1 MECNISRRNHYIPR
15 FYLKNW
21 SLDGKTIYTY
31 NILVPNAKVPYWTQ
45 QSIKNSA
52 IWNDFYTR
60 LAGKKEMDDFEHW
73 FDREFEAPSKPIFD
87 KLLSGQK
94 ISREESVILSHF
106 VFAQYVRTPAA
117 YIRITKQNMQLFPK
131 VIDETALKINKNVQ
145 KIKND
150 FSPQSKNSTEDN
162 LFPMKANL
170 NKQNSTIKIEA
181 IIGRGSYLH
190 NLRHFLTSTLK
201 KVEHHDWQV
210 IHASEDV
217 SFPTSDDPVICMN
230 YRNEHDYDFNGGWR
244 RKKCNIIMPLSPHS
258 ILFTQVGERG
268 PYNDLNYS
276 PKYSRLFRRMIIQH
290 AHRYVYAER
299 PQRGMLELNARIV
312 NRDLYEREKQHMDE
326 WHIEQ
331 IRAEHE
337 LWSEVGIQK

>member
-1 MECNISRRNHYIPR
+1 MECNITRRNHYIPR

-21 SLDGKTIYTY
+21 SLDGRTIHTY
-31 NILVPNAKVPYWTQ
+31 SILVSNAKVPYWTQ
-45 QSIKNSA
+45 QSIKNTA

-60 LAGKKEMDDFEHW
+60 LEGGKEIDDFEHW
-73 FDREFEAPSKPIFD
+73 FNREFEAPSKPIFV

-94 ISREESVILSHF
+94 ISREESIILSHF

-117 YIRITKQNMQLFPK
+117 YIRMSEQSAQLFPK
-131 VIDETALKINKNVQ
+131 MIDETVSKLNKEAQRIKRGGLSPQLKNVT
-145 KIKND
+145 K
-150 FSPQSKNSTEDN
+150 DN
-162 LFPMKANL
+162 LFPMRVNVDKE
-170 NKQNSTIKIEA
+170 NSAVEIIA
-181 IIGRGSYLH
+181 IVGRGLYLH
-190 NLRHFLTSTLK
+190 NLKRLLTSTLK
-201 KVEHHDWQV
+201 VVEHHDWQV

-230 YRNEHDYDFNGGWR
+230 YRNEYDYDFNGGWG

-268 PYNDLNYS
+268 PYNGLNYS
-276 PKYSRLFRRMIIQH
+276 PKYSQLFRRMIIQH

-299 PQRGMLELNARIV
+299 PQRGMLELNVRIV
-312 NRDLYEREKQHMDE
+312 NRDLYEREKQRVAG

-331 IRAEHE
+331 IRAEQN
-337 LWSEVGIQK
+337 L